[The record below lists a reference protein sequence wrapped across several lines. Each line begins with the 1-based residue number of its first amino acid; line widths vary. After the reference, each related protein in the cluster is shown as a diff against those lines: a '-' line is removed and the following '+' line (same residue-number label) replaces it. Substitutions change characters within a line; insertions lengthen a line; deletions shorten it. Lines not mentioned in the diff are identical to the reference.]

1 MKKTII
7 KIIYIIAVFI
17 LSIIIISRFN
27 NHQSSDM
34 TAKMSEATL
43 PTLSLLEDGK
53 ALATLYG
60 YTQEMDVTHIHGTVF
75 PTGAERE
82 ISAIMNLYGQEA
94 DNFKFEVRTLDGSSL
109 VESTQITDVS
119 AKSADDTVTLNFQ
132 IKDLIDANKE
142 YALIIIADVDGRS
155 VRYISRIVWTADE
168 ERYYFDEKLDF
179 VRGFSQT
186 TFDKEKAAQQIKT
199 YLESNSSGD
208 NSSYAKVNI
217 NSSFNQ
223 VTWGDLEIKSHT
235 EPEVLTVDLH
245 EQTGSFLLKY
255 QVTVGGDKDFTC
267 NVEEYFRI
275 RYTKDRIY
283 LLNYERTMNNIFMGD
298 KSEFD
303 SGAIDLKIADT
314 DNIEF
319 TENEGGS
326 AFAFVSQGRLF
337 SYNVTNN
344 KLAYIFGFYDEAS
357 DDPRCT
363 HTDNSIKILNIDEA
377 GNVDFSVAGYMNRGI
392 HEGKVGIA
400 VYYYNASTNTV
411 EEQVFIPSS
420 QSEEIIMAYASK
432 IATLGNSSQFYMILG
447 SDLLAVDLEGRTYEP
462 IIDNMLGCKYEMPE
476 SGEMIAWQDVTSRD
490 GLKSI
495 SVMNFATQAVTSVE
509 PESGEY
515 IILLGYM
522 DEDLVYG
529 LVREE
534 DIHNDQMGNPV
545 YAMYSIRIQDKEGRI
560 LENYKSDG
568 NYTVGTLIKD
578 NQIILSR
585 VKWNESTG
593 FYEDTTQDQI
603 MSTLEVEEGSNTL
616 SYVNTD
622 AYKYTAQI
630 SLKNSI
636 TASSL
641 KVLTP
646 SLTLYEGSREV
657 AVDNSEETDNNIFF
671 VYYKDKV
678 INITVNSADALTDAY
693 TCKGVV
699 MDDSNDYVWYSGN
712 LLTSNQIMSITNN
725 VEKTDYSSENSTEV
739 CLRAMLEFEG
749 INVDVGKMLE
759 EGYTAEEILK
769 QSLPGATILE
779 YDGCDMNA
787 MLYYLNQDIPV
798 MVRLSDGSS
807 MLLIGFNTQN
817 IVLFNPKK
825 GTTNVYKN
833 GMNDSYSLFEENGN
847 HFLTY
852 LYK

>member
-1 MKKTII
+1 
-7 KIIYIIAVFI
+7 
-17 LSIIIISRFN
+17 
-27 NHQSSDM
+27 
-34 TAKMSEATL
+34 
-43 PTLSLLEDGK
+43 
-53 ALATLYG
+53 
-60 YTQEMDVTHIHGTVF
+60 
-75 PTGAERE
+75 
-82 ISAIMNLYGQEA
+82 
-94 DNFKFEVRTLDGSSL
+94 
-109 VESTQITDVS
+109 
-119 AKSADDTVTLNFQ
+119 
-132 IKDLIDANKE
+132 
-142 YALIIIADVDGRS
+142 
-155 VRYISRIVWTADE
+155 
-168 ERYYFDEKLDF
+168 
-179 VRGFSQT
+179 
-186 TFDKEKAAQQIKT
+186 
-199 YLESNSSGD
+199 
-208 NSSYAKVNI
+208 
-217 NSSFNQ
+217 
-223 VTWGDLEIKSHT
+223 
-235 EPEVLTVDLH
+235 
-245 EQTGSFLLKY
+245 
-255 QVTVGGDKDFTC
+255 
-267 NVEEYFRI
+267 
-275 RYTKDRIY
+275 
-283 LLNYERTMNNIFMGD
+283 
-298 KSEFD
+298 
-303 SGAIDLKIADT
+303 
-314 DNIEF
+314 
-319 TENEGGS
+319 
-326 AFAFVSQGRLF
+326 
-337 SYNVTNN
+337 
-344 KLAYIFGFYDEAS
+344 
-357 DDPRCT
+357 
-363 HTDNSIKILNIDEA
+363 
-377 GNVDFSVAGYMNRGI
+377 
-392 HEGKVGIA
+392 
-400 VYYYNASTNTV
+400 
-411 EEQVFIPSS
+411 
-420 QSEEIIMAYASK
+420 
-432 IATLGNSSQFYMILG
+432 
-447 SDLLAVDLEGRTYEP
+447 
-462 IIDNMLGCKYEMPE
+462 MLGCKYEMPE

-749 INVDVGKMLE
+749 ISVDVGKMLE